1 MKNRYI
7 TAALFI
13 TIAILLIM
21 VCSFVGDVRRLHRN
35 SVFVYPSL
43 IRRFFHVQQKPAPL
57 SNVNLIWEWMTFGYI
72 NKSFNLPSDYLKT
85 KLNIS
90 DSTYPNVTIS
100 KIAKEQNLATSAYIE
115 NVKNAVGAYLGQN
128 KPPK

>member
-13 TIAILLIM
+13 TIAILLI
-21 VCSFVGDVRRLHRN
+21 VVYSFVGDVRRLHRN
-35 SVFVYPSL
+35 SMFVYPNL
-43 IRRFFHVQQKPAPL
+43 IRRLFHVQQKPVPL
-57 SNVNLIWEWMTFGYI
+57 SNVNLIAEWMTFGYV
-72 NKSFNLPSDYLKT
+72 NKSFNLPPDYLKT
-85 KLNIS
+85 KLGIS

-100 KIAKEQNLATSAYIE
+100 KITKGQGLST
-115 NVKNAVGAYLGQN
+115 NVYLETIKNAVGDYLGQN